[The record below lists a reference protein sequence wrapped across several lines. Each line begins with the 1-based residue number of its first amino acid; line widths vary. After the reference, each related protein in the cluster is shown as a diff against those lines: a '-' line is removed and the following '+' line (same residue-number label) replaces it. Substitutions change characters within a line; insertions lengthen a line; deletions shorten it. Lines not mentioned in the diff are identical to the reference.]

1 MNMRI
6 IQKNVEDKK
15 YIILHTYMPL
25 YTMIYT
31 TSCILASSDTL
42 RKEQVGSMIINR
54 EFIHVD
60 TEMNLRNGKR
70 LQALKTDDYRR
81 VIFTKCMD

>member
-1 MNMRI
+1 
-6 IQKNVEDKK
+6 
-15 YIILHTYMPL
+15 
-25 YTMIYT
+25 MIYT
-31 TSCILASSDTL
+31 SSYILPSFDTL
-42 RKEQVGSMIINR
+42 RKERVGSMIMNR

-81 VIFTKCMD
+81 AIFTKCMD

>member
-1 MNMRI
+1 
-6 IQKNVEDKK
+6 
-15 YIILHTYMPL
+15 
-25 YTMIYT
+25 MIYT

>member
-1 MNMRI
+1 
-6 IQKNVEDKK
+6 
-15 YIILHTYMPL
+15 
-25 YTMIYT
+25 MIYT
-31 TSCILASSDTL
+31 SSCILQSSDTL
-42 RKEQVGSMIINR
+42 RKERVGSMIMNR

-81 VIFTKCMD
+81 AIFTKCMD

>member
-1 MNMRI
+1 M
-6 IQKNVEDKK
+6 
-15 YIILHTYMPL
+15 LL

-31 TSCILASSDTL
+31 TSGIFAASDTL
-42 RKEQVGSMIINR
+42 RKEQVGSMIMDR

-60 TEMNLRNGKR
+60 KEMNLRNRKR

>member
-1 MNMRI
+1 
-6 IQKNVEDKK
+6 
-15 YIILHTYMPL
+15 
-25 YTMIYT
+25 MIYT

-42 RKEQVGSMIINR
+42 RKEQVGSMILDR

-60 TEMNLRNGKR
+60 KEMNLRNRKR

-81 VIFTKCMD
+81 VIFTKYMD

>member
-1 MNMRI
+1 
-6 IQKNVEDKK
+6 
-15 YIILHTYMPL
+15 
-25 YTMIYT
+25 MI
-31 TSCILASSDTL
+31 
-42 RKEQVGSMIINR
+42 MNR

-81 VIFTKCMD
+81 AIFTKCMD

>member
-1 MNMRI
+1 
-6 IQKNVEDKK
+6 
-15 YIILHTYMPL
+15 MPV

-31 TSCILASSDTL
+31 TSTILPLSNTL
-42 RKEQVGSMIINR
+42 RKEQVGSKILYK

-70 LQALKTDDYRR
+70 LQALKTDDYKRA
-81 VIFTKCMD
+81 IFTKCID

>member
-1 MNMRI
+1 
-6 IQKNVEDKK
+6 
-15 YIILHTYMPL
+15 MPL
-25 YTMIYT
+25 YTTIYT

-54 EFIHVD
+54 EFIHVH

>member
-1 MNMRI
+1 
-6 IQKNVEDKK
+6 
-15 YIILHTYMPL
+15 
-25 YTMIYT
+25 MIYT
-31 TSCILASSDTL
+31 TFCILPASDTL

-60 TEMNLRNGKR
+60 TEMNLMNGKR

>member
-1 MNMRI
+1 
-6 IQKNVEDKK
+6 
-15 YIILHTYMPL
+15 
-25 YTMIYT
+25 MIYT
-31 TSCILASSDTL
+31 SFCIPPSSDTL
-42 RKEQVGSMIINR
+42 RKELVGSMIMNR

-81 VIFTKCMD
+81 AIFTKCMD